1 MHRRRGPRFFP
12 FASFPLAILPA
23 AISPPM
29 PPAVPSW
36 PPSMRP
42 ALVETAVAGAP
53 GAQFAGKRVGGAGR
67 ALLTFERKENL
78 APDRV
83 SRTSPE
89 LGRQF
94 NLFLFFRLF
103 SAGNTL
109 VLLSHQDTST
119 GFLSSVFR
127 RRSHFVFALLQKID
141 TPNLMREKITAL
153 TSTEVC

>member
-1 MHRRRGPRFFP
+1 M
-12 FASFPLAILPA
+12 
-23 AISPPM
+23 
-29 PPAVPSW
+29 
-36 PPSMRP
+36 
-42 ALVETAVAGAP
+42 ETAVAGAP